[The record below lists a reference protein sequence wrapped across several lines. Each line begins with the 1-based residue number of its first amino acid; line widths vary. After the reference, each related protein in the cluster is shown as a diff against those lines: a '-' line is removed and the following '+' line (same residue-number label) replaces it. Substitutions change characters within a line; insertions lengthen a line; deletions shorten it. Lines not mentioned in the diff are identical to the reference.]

1 MTNFIE
7 KNYRLIAIIGS
18 VVVGAIIIS
27 GVTIGVLNDFW
38 RNPEQEIPEEG
49 LKPITVDLYVNFNGF
64 HSNINTT
71 IHFTNNQT
79 ASAYTIL
86 VNANLT
92 VTFDQYPHGVYI
104 RSIEGINQ
112 NINHYWFY
120 QVDGMDGHIASDR
133 FDLREVNA
141 SQVTWIYRSF

>member
-38 RNPEQEIPEEG
+38 RNPGQEIPGEV
-49 LKPITVDLYVNFNGF
+49 KPITVNLLVDFNGF

-71 IHFTNNQT
+71 IHFTENQT
-79 ASAYTIL
+79 ANAYTIL
-86 VNANLT
+86 INANLT
-92 VTFDQYPHGVYI
+92 VTFDQYPNEVFI
-104 RSIEGINQ
+104 RSIEGISQ
-112 NINHYWFY
+112 DTNHYWWY
-120 QVDGMDGHIASDR
+120 IVDGIDGHVAANR
-133 FDLREVNA
+133 FNLREVNA
-141 SQVTWIYRSF
+141 SQVLWIYRSY